1 MNLSRLRFSP
11 LLESTGDSRND
22 EPPCLSTAHCNFN
35 LSNKHASRLIA
46 DAFQSSLNVACVVC
60 ELQDEQCGSFAR
72 QSNRATLRNIFPADF
87 SHEIMNEIVGPMVLA
102 DIAVGS
108 ASDDLRRVS
117 CSVRWRQEISVCTSC
132 V

>member
-46 DAFQSSLNVACVVC
+46 DAFQSS
-60 ELQDEQCGSFAR
+60 
-72 QSNRATLRNIFPADF
+72 
-87 SHEIMNEIVGPMVLA
+87 EIMNEIVGPMVLA

>member
-1 MNLSRLRFSP
+1 MARCR
-11 LLESTGDSRND
+11 E
-22 EPPCLSTAHCNFN
+22 
-35 LSNKHASRLIA
+35 ASRALLWTQRPIDYA
-46 DAFQSSLNVACVVC
+46 PLSLNVACVVC